1 MPVQCFTFYS
11 FPTFNDVK
19 SDNFTTVFDGY
30 DYKDEYLTIMGR
42 SEESTTLLIEPTSE
56 GTNNDNI
63 TDTMIFDKE
72 QEKSP
77 NSTKLT
83 SLKHDE

>member
-1 MPVQCFTFYS
+1 
-11 FPTFNDVK
+11 
-19 SDNFTTVFDGY
+19 
-30 DYKDEYLTIMGR
+30 MGR